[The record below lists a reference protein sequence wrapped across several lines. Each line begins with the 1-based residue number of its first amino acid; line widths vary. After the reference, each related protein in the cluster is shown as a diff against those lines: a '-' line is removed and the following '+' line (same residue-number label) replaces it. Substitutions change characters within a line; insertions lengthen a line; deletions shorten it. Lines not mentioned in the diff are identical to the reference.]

1 MNRLK
6 TFTLIVLRRLKVD
19 NSQLNIDYVTITNV
33 DANSFDRKQSYYGK
47 PKGLKGIQKRQKELE
62 QRIDTITN
70 AISIL
75 TDSGC
80 SSFIP
85 QIIPKYSMNNWGL
98 CNPETKELVYDP
110 RDSGDPNYSEAM
122 FNIERCLEKYYRTNW
137 LVQFLDKNGQNIK
150 PIELERILERLD
162 PVVEKA
168 NEELLSV
175 QKEYEEASKPV
186 TVKDWKLIFVFDK
199 ANVIVKGQIAK
210 NLYMDLEKVGSEINL
225 KMHID
230 KVKHFLYETK
240 LALIVD
246 SYEIL

>member
-1 MNRLK
+1 M
-6 TFTLIVLRRLKVD
+6 D
-19 NSQLNIDYVTITNV
+19 NSQLSIDYVTITNV

-62 QRIDTITN
+62 QRIDSITN

-85 QIIPKYSMNNWGL
+85 QIIPKGPNHWGL

-110 RDSGDPNYSEAM
+110 RDSGDPNYYEAM

-168 NEELLSV
+168 DEELLSV

-186 TVKDWKLIFVFDK
+186 AVKDWKLIFVFDK

-210 NLYMDLEKVGSEINL
+210 NLYMDLEKVESEINL

-230 KVKHFLYETK
+230 KVNHLLYETK

>member
-6 TFTLIVLRRLKVD
+6 TFTLIVLRRLKMD

-62 QRIDTITN
+62 QRIDSITN

-85 QIIPKYSMNNWGL
+85 QIIPKGPNHWGL

-110 RDSGDPNYSEAM
+110 RDSGDPNYHEVM
-122 FNIERCLEKYYRTNW
+122 FAIERCLEKYYRTNW

-168 NEELLSV
+168 DEELLSV

-186 TVKDWKLIFVFDK
+186 AVKDWKLIFVFDK

-210 NLYMDLEKVGSEINL
+210 NLYMDLEKVESEINL

-230 KVKHFLYETK
+230 KVNHLLYETK

>member
-1 MNRLK
+1 M
-6 TFTLIVLRRLKVD
+6 D
-19 NSQLNIDYVTITNV
+19 NSQLSIDYVTITNV

-62 QRIDTITN
+62 QRIDSITN

-85 QIIPKYSMNNWGL
+85 QIIPKGPNHWGL

-110 RDSGDPNYSEAM
+110 RDSGDPNYHEVM
-122 FNIERCLEKYYRTNW
+122 FAIERCLEKYYRTNW

-168 NEELLSV
+168 DEELLSV

-186 TVKDWKLIFVFDK
+186 AVKDWKLIFVFDK

-210 NLYMDLEKVGSEINL
+210 NLYMDLEKVESEINL

-230 KVKHFLYETK
+230 KVNHLLYETK

>member
-6 TFTLIVLRRLKVD
+6 TFTLIVLRRLKMD
-19 NSQLNIDYVTITNV
+19 NSQLSIDYVTITNV

-62 QRIDTITN
+62 QRIDSITN

-85 QIIPKYSMNNWGL
+85 QIIPKGPNHWGL

-110 RDSGDPNYSEAM
+110 RDSGDPNYHEVM
-122 FNIERCLEKYYRTNW
+122 FAIERCLEKYYRTNW

-168 NEELLSV
+168 DEELLSV

-186 TVKDWKLIFVFDK
+186 AVKDWKLIFVFDK

-210 NLYMDLEKVGSEINL
+210 NLYMDLEKVESEINL

-230 KVKHFLYETK
+230 KVNHLLYETK

>member
-1 MNRLK
+1 M
-6 TFTLIVLRRLKVD
+6 
-19 NSQLNIDYVTITNV
+19 
-33 DANSFDRKQSYYGK
+33 FD
-47 PKGLKGIQKRQKELE
+47 
-62 QRIDTITN
+62 
-70 AISIL
+70 
-75 TDSGC
+75 
-80 SSFIP
+80 
-85 QIIPKYSMNNWGL
+85 
-98 CNPETKELVYDP
+98 
-110 RDSGDPNYSEAM
+110 
-122 FNIERCLEKYYRTNW
+122 IERCLEKYYRTNW

-150 PIELERILERLD
+150 PIELERILECLD

-168 NEELLSV
+168 SEELLSV

-225 KMHID
+225 EMHID
-230 KVKHFLYETK
+230 KVNHLLYETK

>member
-6 TFTLIVLRRLKVD
+6 TFTLIALRRLKMD

-75 TDSGC
+75 TASGC

-85 QIIPKYSMNNWGL
+85 QIISKKSPMHWGL

-110 RDSGDPNYSEAM
+110 RDSGDPNYYEAK

-137 LVQFLDKNGQNIK
+137 LAQFLDKNGQNIE

-175 QKEYEEASKPV
+175 QKEYEEASV

-225 KMHID
+225 KMYIN
-230 KVKHFLYETK
+230 KVSHLLYETK

>member
-1 MNRLK
+1 M
-6 TFTLIVLRRLKVD
+6 D
-19 NSQLNIDYVTITNV
+19 NSQLSIDYVTITNV

-85 QIIPKYSMNNWGL
+85 QIIPKGPNHWGL

-110 RDSGDPNYSEAM
+110 RDSGDPNYYEAM

-168 NEELLSV
+168 DEELLSV

-186 TVKDWKLIFVFDK
+186 AVKDWKLIFVFDK

-210 NLYMDLEKVGSEINL
+210 NLYMDLEKVESEINL

-230 KVKHFLYETK
+230 KVNHLLYETK